1 MNLTALLKYGGLVVC
16 GAPLLGFLI
25 LGVWGLLGAKVSERV
40 TVRITSTAL
49 SISFL
54 AGVLLIV
61 LAAFTR
67 DFPAISLVEVPLLTL
82 HHGKAHQHH
91 SVQFALQID
100 TLSLPFTVVTALLT
114 GVVGYFSSR
123 YLHRD
128 PGHYRF
134 FLLLLLFALGM
145 HVVTMGASF
154 EVIFMGWEIIGL
166 TSALL
171 ISFYQN
177 RKAVIE
183 NSLRAFLFYRFSDST
198 LLIAATL
205 FNSAAHG
212 LSFAELGR
220 QPVALMGI
228 SSFAVPLLVLIAAM
242 VKSAQYPFTSWLPRA
257 MEGPTPSSAIF
268 YGGLSIHAG
277 LFLLLRLVSVT
288 TIPFWFST
296 LIVVVGAVTVLLA
309 SLFSRVQSDIK
320 SSLALSAVVQVG
332 LMFVEVGLG
341 FTTLAI
347 YHFVGHSIF
356 RTYQILG
363 AASIVHEGRKAHIH
377 DYSAPHPINLG
388 LPPSLFDKLYCF
400 AFDGALGITRGGPT
414 RVVRA
419 IENLS
424 RSLGILEDRVAELAL
439 KLVLFFNR
447 DRKRSAEKAVRGNES
462 KARVIKSEILNR

>member
-1 MNLTALLKYGGLVVC
+1 MNLTVLLKYGGLVVC
-16 GAPLLGFLI
+16 GAPLLGFLV

-54 AGVLLIV
+54 AGVLLVI
-61 LAAFTR
+61 LASFVN
-67 DFPAISLVEVPLLTL
+67 DFPAVSLIEVPLLTL
-82 HHGKAHQHH
+82 HHSRDHQHH

-100 TLSLPFTVVTALLT
+100 ALSLPFTIVTALLT

-171 ISFYQN
+171 ISFYQS

-205 FNSAAHG
+205 FSSAAHG
-212 LSFAELGR
+212 LSFAELRG
-220 QPVALMGI
+220 QPVTLTGV
-228 SSFAVPLLVLIAAM
+228 SFFAVPLLVLVAAM

-288 TIPFWFST
+288 TASFWFSA
-296 LIVVVGAVTVLLA
+296 LIVAVGAVTVLLA
-309 SLFSRVQSDIK
+309 SLFARVQSDIK

-332 LMFVEVGLG
+332 LMFVEVGFG

-363 AASIVHEGRKAHIH
+363 AASIVHEGRKAHVH
-377 DYSAPHPINLG
+377 DYSAPPLVDLG
-388 LPPSLFDKLYCF
+388 LPPTLFDKLYCF

-424 RSLGILEDRVAELAL
+424 RSLGVVEDRVAELAL
-439 KLVLFFNR
+439 KLLPFLGR
-447 DRKRSAEKAVRGNES
+447 SRRKGTDKLGKRQGTNPSLITS
-462 KARVIKSEILNR
+462 KIVNG